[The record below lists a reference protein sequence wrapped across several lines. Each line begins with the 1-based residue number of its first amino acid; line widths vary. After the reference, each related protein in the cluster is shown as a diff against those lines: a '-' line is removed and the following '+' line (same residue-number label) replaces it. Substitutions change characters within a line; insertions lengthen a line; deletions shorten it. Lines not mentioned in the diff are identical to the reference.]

1 MELDFSLGP
10 GLGNEPSSDR
20 PDVENVL
27 IIGGGVAGFTAAMYA
42 GRAALRPL
50 LLVGSALG
58 GQAALTER
66 MENYPGFP
74 EGISGTELI
83 ERVQKQ
89 AMQFGARVEYDEAI
103 EVDFSVRPFVIKTY
117 GRPYRASSVIVATG
131 ARSRRLGVPGESKFL
146 GRGISFCATCDGFF
160 YRGKVVAV
168 IGGGNSAIE
177 EGMYLARLA
186 EKVYIIH
193 RRDELRAE
201 KLLQERAFSNPKIEF
216 IWDTTVKEI
225 LGDEHVEQ
233 IVLENVKTGA
243 ASELPVDGI
252 FEYVGMLPNTEL
264 FKGQL
269 DMDEHGYLLTDRRQE
284 ASVAGVFA
292 AGDVQSPYS
301 RQVVIA
307 AGTAAAAAI
316 EAERYLASLE

>member
-1 MELDFSLGP
+1 MELNFSLGP
-10 GLGNEPSSDR
+10 SLVEEPATDG
-20 PDVENVL
+20 PAVENVL

-50 LLVGSALG
+50 LLVGNALG
-58 GQAALTER
+58 GQAASTEM

-74 EGISGTELI
+74 EGVAGPELI

-89 AMQFGARVEYDEAI
+89 ATQFGARVEYDEAL
-103 EVDFSVRPFVIKTY
+103 EVDFSVRPFVVKTY
-117 GRPYRASSVIVATG
+117 GKTYQAHSVIVATG

-160 YRGKVVAV
+160 YRGKRVAV
-168 IGGGNSAIE
+168 VGGGNSAVE

-186 EKVYIIH
+186 ERVYVIH

-201 KLLQERAFSNPKIEF
+201 KVLQERALQNPKMEF
-216 IWDTTVKEI
+216 IWDTVVEEI
-225 LGDEHVEQ
+225 VGDEHVEK
-233 IVLENVKTGA
+233 IVLRNRKTDER
-243 ASELPVDGI
+243 SDLDIDGV
-252 FEYVGMLPNTEL
+252 FEYVGMLPNTDL
-264 FKGQL
+264 FKGKL
-269 DMDEHGYLLTDRRQE
+269 EMDEHGYLVTDRRQE
-284 ASVAGVFA
+284 TSVPGVFA

-316 EAERYLASLE
+316 EAERYLASME